1 MYAMSLRQKGIY
13 DFLVD
18 VNEEQL
24 VRDLAYYEQQLAS
37 IGAPANEHER
47 GLQNNYRTLL
57 RYGRRLLAAVR
68 DGRTEQWIN
77 YPD

>member
-13 DFLVD
+13 DFLAE
-18 VNEEQL
+18 VNEERL
-24 VRDLAYYEQQLAS
+24 VRDLACYEQQLAS

-57 RYGRRLLAAVR
+57 RYGRKLLAAVR
-68 DGRTEQWIN
+68 DGRPDQWID